1 MRKIE
6 LNYWQIYFS
15 KFKKKCFFFLFLK
28 VKRFG
33 LLPASKLPIPR
44 GMRERERSASC
55 LHFWYSSICC
65 VVINAHKACAHTRQA
80 HTSTLTSSC
89 AHKAAP
95 HNTRWRHVRTRD
107 RNVLLKQAW
116 HRASDAYNIQSRA
129 IHVITCPC
137 TRPPKMLP
145 REERKVH
152 HVARN

>member
-1 MRKIE
+1 M
-6 LNYWQIYFS
+6 
-15 KFKKKCFFFLFLK
+15 FFFLFLK

-44 GMRERERSASC
+44 GMREREISFLPSLLIQQR
-55 LHFWYSSICC
+55 LLPT

-80 HTSTLTSSC
+80 HTSALTSSC

-116 HRASDAYNIQSRA
+116 HRASDAYDIQSRA